1 MQVYLDVSCVN
12 RPFDDQSQPRIQ
24 LEAEAVGIVLQRID
38 DGFWTLASSEI
49 AVLEIQA
56 IANAERCSKVRAI
69 LKDPD
74 VFVKLTVDV
83 VDRGRELEKL
93 GFRAADALHIA
104 SAEATESDVLL
115 TCDDRLLKRA
125 RRFRAQ
131 LQVIVANPCDW
142 LKEQDDA
149 ADN

>member
-38 DGFWTLASSEI
+38 DGLWTLASSEI

-69 LKDPD
+69 LKD
-74 VFVKLTVDV
+74 LMY
-83 VDRGRELEKL
+83 
-93 GFRAADALHIA
+93 
-104 SAEATESDVLL
+104 LL
-115 TCDDRLLKRA
+115 S
-125 RRFRAQ
+125 
-131 LQVIVANPCDW
+131 
-142 LKEQDDA
+142 
-149 ADN
+149 